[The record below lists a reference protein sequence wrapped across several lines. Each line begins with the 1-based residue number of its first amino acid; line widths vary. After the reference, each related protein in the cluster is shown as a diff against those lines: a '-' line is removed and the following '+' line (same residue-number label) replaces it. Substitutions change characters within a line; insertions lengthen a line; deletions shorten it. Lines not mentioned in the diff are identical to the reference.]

1 MKLIHIVKMKAPY
14 KSPWTRAYLTV
25 VTMSA
30 LGIGV
35 SDYTRMITETSD
47 IFLAVFHTIF
57 VLSLVSG
64 TGYLIY
70 LISAYYIVP
79 KLCGSCNSNDSD
91 EQESR
96 RLQTAI
102 LTATDSNK
110 KSCIMDDILS
120 YSSLTFERH
129 LSENQIQVLCN
140 NIQQLAKGKDV
151 SDDITVKLDGV
162 TSNDLYHFG
171 WNIGKRLK
179 RSNIQIAWFL
189 KDTFKIMFSDVAVD
203 TIQTKLAIKEGTFT
217 LKLIPLDQPLIPHVF
232 PATGF

>member
-91 EQESR
+91 GQESR

-140 NIQQLAKGKDV
+140 NIQQLANGKDV

-232 PATGF
+232 PANGF

>member
-1 MKLIHIVKMKAPY
+1 
-14 KSPWTRAYLTV
+14 
-25 VTMSA
+25 
-30 LGIGV
+30 
-35 SDYTRMITETSD
+35 
-47 IFLAVFHTIF
+47 
-57 VLSLVSG
+57 
-64 TGYLIY
+64 
-70 LISAYYIVP
+70 
-79 KLCGSCNSNDSD
+79 
-91 EQESR
+91 
-96 RLQTAI
+96 
-102 LTATDSNK
+102 
-110 KSCIMDDILS
+110 MDDILS

-217 LKLIPLDQPLIPHVF
+217 LMLIPLDQPLIPHVF

>member
-1 MKLIHIVKMKAPY
+1 MKAPY

-35 SDYTRMITETSD
+35 SDYTQMITETSD

-70 LISAYYIVP
+70 LIFAYYIVP
-79 KLCGSCNSNDSD
+79 KLCDSCNSNDSD
-91 EQESR
+91 GQESR

-102 LTATDSNK
+102 LTTTDSNK
-110 KSCIMDDILS
+110 ESCIMDDILS

-189 KDTFKIMFSDVAVD
+189 KDTFKLMFSDVAVD
-203 TIQTKLAIKEGTFT
+203 TIQTKLAIKEGSFT
-217 LKLIPLDQPLIPHVF
+217 LKLIPLDQPLIPHMF

>member
-1 MKLIHIVKMKAPY
+1 MKAPY

-91 EQESR
+91 GQESR
-96 RLQTAI
+96 SLQTAI

-110 KSCIMDDILS
+110 ESCIMDDILS
-120 YSSLTFERH
+120 YSSLTFEKH
-129 LSENQIQVLCN
+129 LSENQIQVLRN

-189 KDTFKIMFSDVAVD
+189 KDTFKLMFSDVAVD

-232 PATGF
+232 PATGFCNKQ

>member
-1 MKLIHIVKMKAPY
+1 MKAPY

-35 SDYTRMITETSD
+35 SDYTQMITETSD

-79 KLCGSCNSNDSD
+79 KLCDSCNSNDSD
-91 EQESR
+91 GQESR

-140 NIQQLAKGKDV
+140 NIQQLANGKDV

-232 PATGF
+232 PANGF

>member
-1 MKLIHIVKMKAPY
+1 MKAPY

-57 VLSLVSG
+57 VLSLVRG

-70 LISAYYIVP
+70 LIFAYYIVP

-91 EQESR
+91 GQESR

>member
-1 MKLIHIVKMKAPY
+1 MKAPY

-35 SDYTRMITETSD
+35 SDYTQMITETSD

-79 KLCGSCNSNDSD
+79 KLCDSCNSNDSD
-91 EQESR
+91 GQESR

-110 KSCIMDDILS
+110 ESCIMADILS
-120 YSSLTFERH
+120 YSSLTFEKH

>member
-1 MKLIHIVKMKAPY
+1 MKAPY

-25 VTMSA
+25 VTMLA

-64 TGYLIY
+64 IGYLLY

-79 KLCGSCNSNDSD
+79 KICVAHISCKSSD
-91 EQESR
+91 GESDR
-96 RLQTAI
+96 QPAFLIR
-102 LTATDSNK
+102 TDSNTE
-110 KSCIMDDILS
+110 SGIMDDILS

-129 LSENQIQVLCN
+129 LSKDQIQTLCN
-140 NIQQLAKGKDV
+140 NIQQLAIGKDV

-189 KDTFKIMFSDVAVD
+189 KDTFKLMFSDVAID
-203 TIQTKLAIKEGTFT
+203 TIQTKLAIKEGTFS

>member
-1 MKLIHIVKMKAPY
+1 MKAPY

-35 SDYTRMITETSD
+35 SDYTQMITETSD

-70 LISAYYIVP
+70 LIFAYYIVP

-91 EQESR
+91 GHE

-110 KSCIMDDILS
+110 ESCIMDDILS

-203 TIQTKLAIKEGTFT
+203 TIQTKLAIKEGNFT

>member
-1 MKLIHIVKMKAPY
+1 MKAPY

-30 LGIGV
+30 LGFGV

-57 VLSLVSG
+57 VLSLVCG
-64 TGYLIY
+64 TGYLVY

-79 KLCGSCNSNDSD
+79 KLSDSRNSTESCGPENM
-91 EQESR
+91 

-110 KSCIMDDILS
+110 ESGIMNDILS

-129 LSENQIQVLCN
+129 LSEEQIQVLCN

-151 SDDITVKLDGV
+151 SDDITVRLDGV

-179 RSNIQIAWFL
+179 KSNIQIAWFL

-232 PATGF
+232 PAPGF

>member
-1 MKLIHIVKMKAPY
+1 M
-14 KSPWTRAYLTV
+14 
-25 VTMSA
+25 
-30 LGIGV
+30 G
-35 SDYTRMITETSD
+35 
-47 IFLAVFHTIF
+47 
-57 VLSLVSG
+57 
-64 TGYLIY
+64 
-70 LISAYYIVP
+70 
-79 KLCGSCNSNDSD
+79 
-91 EQESR
+91 
-96 RLQTAI
+96 
-102 LTATDSNK
+102 TDSNTE
-110 KSCIMDDILS
+110 SGIMDDILS
-120 YSSLTFERH
+120 YSSLTFDKH
-129 LSENQIQVLCN
+129 LTEAQIQTLCN

>member
-1 MKLIHIVKMKAPY
+1 MKLIYIVKMKAPY

-57 VLSLVSG
+57 ILSLVCG

-79 KLCGSCNSNDSD
+79 KLYVARISCKSSD
-91 EQESR
+91 GESDR
-96 RLQTAI
+96 QKPAFLI
-102 LTATDSNK
+102 GTDSNTE
-110 KSCIMDDILS
+110 SGIMDDILS
-120 YSSLTFERH
+120 YSSLTFDKH
-129 LSENQIQVLCN
+129 LTEAQIQTLCN

-189 KDTFKIMFSDVAVD
+189 KDTFKLMFSEVAVD
-203 TIQTKLAIKEGTFT
+203 TIQTKLAIKEGSFT

-232 PATGF
+232 PATRF

>member
-1 MKLIHIVKMKAPY
+1 MKAPY

-64 TGYLIY
+64 TGYLVY

-96 RLQTAI
+96 KLQTAI

-110 KSCIMDDILS
+110 ESCTMDDILS
-120 YSSLTFERH
+120 YSSLTFDRH
-129 LSENQIQVLCN
+129 LSEDQIQVLCN

-179 RSNIQIAWFL
+179 RTNIQIAWFL
-189 KDTFKIMFSDVAVD
+189 KNTFKIMFSDVAVD
-203 TIQTKLAIKEGTFT
+203 TIQTKLAIKEGSFT